1 MSDITDILGRQ
12 KIYEFHLRLQPGPE
26 RLQTIAAETSFFR
39 YTKQVCVLYMHYFL
53 IKIHYTMKT
62 KAFFLI
68 AVMTLFSF
76 SGLLADPV
84 NEPSADDNKM
94 SKQEYKAAVEVL
106 KEKVK
111 TLRQAKKEADTRAE
125 KKAIRA
131 EINDVKKEAREL
143 QQQEVGGGIYI
154 GGGAL
159 IIIVL
164 LILLL

>member
-1 MSDITDILGRQ
+1 
-12 KIYEFHLRLQPGPE
+12 
-26 RLQTIAAETSFFR
+26 
-39 YTKQVCVLYMHYFL
+39 
-53 IKIHYTMKT
+53 MKT

-68 AVMTLFSF
+68 AVLTLFSF
-76 SGLLADPV
+76 SSLLADPV
-84 NEPSADDNKM
+84 NEPTADDNKM

-111 TLRQAKKEADTRAE
+111 TLRQAKKEADTHAE

-131 EINDVKKEAREL
+131 EINDVKKEASEL

-164 LILLL
+164 LIILL